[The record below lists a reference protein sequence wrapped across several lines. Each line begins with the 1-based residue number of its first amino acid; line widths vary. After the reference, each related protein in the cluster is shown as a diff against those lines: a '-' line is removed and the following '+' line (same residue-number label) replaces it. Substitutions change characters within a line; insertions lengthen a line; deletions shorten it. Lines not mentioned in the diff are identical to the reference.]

1 MSLTQE
7 QVEKLLASLSKL
19 SLENSASFTKSIN
32 SIITYMDILNE
43 VDTTWV
49 TPTVS
54 SVVSENILREDAHIM
69 SPIAAKQL
77 LDCSGQSIIAQQIAL
92 PNIMK

>member
-19 SLENSASFTKSIN
+19 PLENSASFTQSMN
-32 SIITYMDILNE
+32 SIMNYMDILNE
-43 VDTTWV
+43 VDTSWV
-49 TPTVS
+49 APTVS
-54 SVVSENILREDAHIM
+54 VVRSENILREDIHIT
-69 SPIAAKQL
+69 SSIAPKQL
-77 LDCSGQSIIAQQIAL
+77 LDGSQQSVIAQQIAL